1 MFSTAS
7 RTVQD
12 ININI
17 SLTGE
22 ASLLGSDGNFHTWN
36 KEGSQT
42 VCNQVLTH
50 GEMC

>member
-12 ININI
+12 INIHI
-17 SLTGE
+17 PLTGE

-36 KEGSQT
+36 KEGSQI